1 MREYC
6 LLNLQSAA
14 PGWYAYLD
22 FLSMTLDG
30 KKVPGTILEEWDEIS
45 KETKQHNKII
55 LDHIKNNVS

>member
-45 KETKQHNKII
+45 KETKQHII
-55 LDHIKNNVS
+55 K